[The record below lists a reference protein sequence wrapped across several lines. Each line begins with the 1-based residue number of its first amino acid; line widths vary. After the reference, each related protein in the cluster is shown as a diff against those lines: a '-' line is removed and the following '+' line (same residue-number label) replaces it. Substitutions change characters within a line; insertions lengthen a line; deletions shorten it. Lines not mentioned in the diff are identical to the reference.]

1 MIDTGETQRR
11 MVRIPVRIFNDV
23 ELGLNLGLTR
33 MASAFGRGRITRP
46 GGPVVSLTTY
56 GERAKTVHLTIES
69 IARGQMLP
77 SRLIL
82 WIDDKAIFD
91 DLPPALRRLQNRGLE
106 VMSCANFGPH
116 KKYYPY
122 LEMSEEIRH
131 PLVTADDDLLYP
143 RGWLRELD
151 QALREF
157 PDVVNCHRARRIVL
171 NKEGLEAYENWG
183 RVRSTEASFR
193 NFATGV
199 GGVIYPLRLQQA
211 LKSQAATFVESCPN
225 ADDVWLHLWALRT
238 GYKVRQIRGNS
249 FRLRYIPGTQGTG
262 LCQRNVVQGENDLQ
276 IKTTYQRSDIDC
288 LRDADRSLVPSS
300 PRGGVKPMT
309 PHRADFVR

>member
-1 MIDTGETQRR
+1 MIATGEISRR
-11 MVRIPVRIFNDV
+11 IARIPGRIFNDV
-23 ELGLNLGLTR
+23 ELGLKLGVTSI
-33 MASAFGRGRITRP
+33 ASAYGRGRITRP

-56 GERAKTVHLTIES
+56 GERVKTVHLTIES

-82 WIDDKAIFD
+82 WIDDQATFD
-91 DLPPALRRLQNRGLE
+91 EFPPALRRLQNRGLE
-106 VMSCANFGPH
+106 VMLCEKYGPH

-122 LEMSEEIRH
+122 LEMADEILV

-143 RGWLRELD
+143 RGWLKELD

-171 NKEGLEAYENWG
+171 NSEGLAAYASWG
-183 RVRSTEASFR
+183 RVKSTEASFC

-199 GGVIYPLRLQQA
+199 GGVIYPIKLQRA

-238 GYKVRQIRGNS
+238 GYRVRQIRRKS
-249 FRLRYIPGTQGTG
+249 FRLQYIPGTQGKS
-262 LCQRNVVQGENDLQ
+262 LCRRNVVQGGNDVQ
-276 IKTTYQRSDIDC
+276 IRATYQPFDLDR
-288 LRDADRSLVPSS
+288 LRDANSELDAEF
-300 PRGGVKPMT
+300 PRGELKPVT
-309 PHRADFVR
+309 SRRTELVR